1 MRSSNPYAAPVNDFA
16 WEIAEGADRDN
27 WLEKS
32 FLWLMFSLRGRLPR
46 LGYWAATLV
55 IAIAYGTTIF
65 VSTKFIQS
73 RDVQSVVLL
82 TVMLPLWWSTF
93 AISAKRWHDRDKS
106 AWWILISFIPLIGP
120 LWAFIE
126 QGFLRGTYGPNN
138 YGRET

>member
-1 MRSSNPYAAPVNDFA
+1 MRSSNPYAAPVSDFA

-32 FLWLMFSLRGRLPR
+32 FLWLMFSFRGRLPR
-46 LGYWAATLV
+46 LGYWAACLV
-55 IAIAYGTTIF
+55 VGIAYCTTIF
-65 VSTKFIQS
+65 VCTKFIQS

-82 TVMLPLWWSTF
+82 TVMLPLWWSTL
-93 AISAKRWHDRDKS
+93 AISVKRWHDRDKS
-106 AWWILISFIPLIGP
+106 AWWLLLGIVPLIGP
-120 LWAFIE
+120 LWCLIE